1 MHGVYQRQSLQT
13 CILKPIHYPHN
24 ENLHPTQHGRL
35 GAECEPRT
43 LTLEAVEGMLV
54 LPNYLIPVLSN
65 PAQQSPQV
73 SLKAKEG
80 DGEGGRRVE
89 MGGFPPYSHLAPLP
103 LCVLHIRLPSII
115 SLKKKNPSNP

>member
-1 MHGVYQRQSLQT
+1 
-13 CILKPIHYPHN
+13 
-24 ENLHPTQHGRL
+24 
-35 GAECEPRT
+35 
-43 LTLEAVEGMLV
+43 MLV

-89 MGGFPPYSHLAPLP
+89 MGASHHTLT
-103 LCVLHIRLPSII
+103 
-115 SLKKKNPSNP
+115 